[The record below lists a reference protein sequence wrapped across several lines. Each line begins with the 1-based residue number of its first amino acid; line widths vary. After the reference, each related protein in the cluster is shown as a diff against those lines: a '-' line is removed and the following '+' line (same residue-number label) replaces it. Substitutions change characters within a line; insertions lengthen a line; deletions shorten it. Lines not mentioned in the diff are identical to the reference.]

1 MTQQARLLFV
11 DDEQGIVNILRAM
24 FRHDYEVHIATDPRE
39 ALDLVRQM
47 HFHVVVSDQ
56 RMPDMTGVE
65 LLSKVRDVS
74 PNSMRILLTGYSD
87 LAAMVGSINSGEV
100 YRFISKPWDQNELK
114 ATILEAAKIAI
125 QTANAPVAAPVSDE
139 QLAESEV
146 TPTTELLVIDDD
158 PAVAPAI
165 EKLFGGT
172 IAVHASKSVAGALDV
187 LKTRDV
193 GVIIA
198 DLHADKNDVV
208 QLLRILKH
216 QYPLIL
222 TIMLAQISDSELVM
236 KLINQVQVFRYTS
249 KPIKKGALQLAV
261 KAALRQHAVYKANPQ
276 LMKRHKVEQP
286 VDAQSDSLG
295 AWILGSLRS
304 LRGRLSLLRA

>member
-39 ALDLVRQM
+39 ALNLVRQM

-165 EKLFGGT
+165 EKLFGGA
-172 IAVHASKSVAGALDV
+172 IAVHASKSVVDALDV

>member
-39 ALDLVRQM
+39 ALNLVRQM

-165 EKLFGGT
+165 EKLFGGA
-172 IAVHASKSVAGALDV
+172 IAVHASKSVVDALDV

-295 AWILGSLRS
+295 AWIIGSLRS
-304 LRGRLSLLRA
+304 LRGRF

>member
-39 ALDLVRQM
+39 ALNLVRQM

-165 EKLFGGT
+165 EKLFGGA
-172 IAVHASKSVAGALDV
+172 IAVHASKSVVDALDV

-286 VDAQSDSLG
+286 VDAQSDSRG